1 MCGSAKDIN
10 QSEDESQYDYEWHKA
25 APDEPLDHVFG
36 FEIER
41 ASRAAARGLRKHV
54 ATVATGFCAH
64 CHWFTGY
71 TTLLVHIGM
80 NAAQGKFPDESPDPG
95 RWLDDHGDY
104 LFKYAVFRLRD
115 NNAAEDAVQ
124 ETFLAALKAYKEF
137 EGRASERTWLVG
149 ILKHKIVDHFRRAG
163 REAPLGEESDEGP
176 DHREFFER
184 PEPWQGHWNNNYAPN
199 EWHATPAELIER
211 NDFWKVF
218 NDCLSPLPQRTASA
232 FTLREVDGLKSE
244 EICDILSIKVNN
256 LWVMLHRARLHLRN
270 CLELNWFRREE

>member
-1 MCGSAKDIN
+1 
-10 QSEDESQYDYEWHKA
+10 
-25 APDEPLDHVFG
+25 
-36 FEIER
+36 
-41 ASRAAARGLRKHV
+41 
-54 ATVATGFCAH
+54 
-64 CHWFTGY
+64 
-71 TTLLVHIGM
+71 M
-80 NAAQGKFPDESPDPG
+80 NAPQGKFPDESPDPG

-115 NNAAEDAVQ
+115 NTAAEDAVQ

-137 EGRASERTWLVG
+137 QGRASERTWLVG
-149 ILKHKIVDHFRRAG
+149 ILKHKIVDHFRRAT
-163 REAPLGEESDEGP
+163 REAPLGEEADEGP
-176 DHREFFER
+176 EHREFFER

-211 NDFWKVF
+211 NDFWKVY

-244 EICDILSIKVNN
+244 EICEILSIKVNN

-270 CLELNWFRREE
+270 CLELNWFRREQ